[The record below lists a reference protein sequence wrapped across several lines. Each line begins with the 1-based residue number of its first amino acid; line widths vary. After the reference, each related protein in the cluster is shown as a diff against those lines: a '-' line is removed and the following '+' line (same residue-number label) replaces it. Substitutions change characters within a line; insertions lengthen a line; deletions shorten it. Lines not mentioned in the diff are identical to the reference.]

1 MKMYPPV
8 QPQPGEVPLIDNMFA
23 PEILAGG
30 VSGLA
35 VLNGIV
41 TVTLENP
48 RCDHT
53 RMDPGLER
61 VVVGRLA
68 LPVPAAQALLSG
80 LYQFLSQHGI
90 NPLEATPEATC
101 Q

>member
-1 MKMYPPV
+1 MKMYPPIE
-8 QPQPGEVPLIDNMFA
+8 PEVPLIDNMFT

-30 VSGLA
+30 LSGLSL
-35 VLNGIV
+35 LNGII

-53 RMDPGLER
+53 RREAKLER

-68 LPVPAAQALLSG
+68 LPIPAAQAMLSG
-80 LYQFLSQHGI
+80 LYQFLDQHGI
-90 NPLEATPEATC
+90 NPLTGAPVETR